1 MVRLVSRATGGEVEA
16 DEKAAEK
23 LVASG
28 AFRVVSKSKQ
38 KPEPKAKPEQ
48 KAEPKPTE

>member
-1 MVRLVSRATGGEVEA
+1 MVRLVSKATGGEVEA

-28 AFRVVSKSKQ
+28 AFRVVSKPEK
-38 KPEPKAKPEQ
+38 KPEPKE
-48 KAEPKPTE
+48 EPKPTE

>member
-1 MVRLVSRATGGEVEA
+1 MVRLVSRATGGVVEA

-28 AFRVVSKSKQ
+28 AFRVASKSKQ
-38 KPEPKAKPEQ
+38 KPEPKKQET
-48 KAEPKPTE
+48 KPTE

>member
-1 MVRLVSRATGGEVEA
+1 MVRLVSKATGGEVEA

-28 AFRVVSKSKQ
+28 AFRVVSKPKK
-38 KPEPKAKPEQ
+38 KPEPKAEPEQ
-48 KAEPKPTE
+48 KEKPTE